1 MSIVYNKFKDHQPSA
16 DAEIIILGL
25 FTSPNKHSG
34 DFFFSRSRIFL
45 WHMLP
50 ICFKQPSLQE
60 ADVDTK
66 KKFMQRYR
74 IDFLDII
81 NSVDLEDADAI
92 IDDEVLDGQVHEFT
106 NIVERLKQLPQLKS
120 VYFTRK
126 TFNGIP
132 HCKQALQEVVTY
144 CKENNIRFCKLD
156 TPSRHYSQE
165 KQQQWIDTI
174 VLQKT
179 CLRV

>member
-1 MSIVYNKFKDHQPSA
+1 MSIVPNLFKDYQPSA
-16 DAEIIILGL
+16 EAEIIILGL

-34 DFFFSRSRIFL
+34 DFFFSRPRVFL

-50 ICFKQPSLQE
+50 ICFKQVSLQE
-60 ADVDTK
+60 ADLTVK
-66 KKFMQRYR
+66 KQFMKRYKV
-74 IDFLDII
+74 DFLDIVA
-81 NSVDLEDADAI
+81 SVDIEDLDAV
-92 IDDEVLDGQVHEFT
+92 IDDEVLDGQVHEF
-106 NIVERLKQLPQLKS
+106 NSLVERLKQLPQLKA

-132 HCKQALQEVVTY
+132 NCKQALQEVVTY

-156 TPSRHYSQE
+156 TPSRHYSKE